1 MTKNGS
7 STDNLITLDCAP
19 TDAPDL
25 SRSRPVTLPG
35 LSFSRYKRK
44 HHQTTE
50 AAILIWT
57 LVILVAGTTLASAVM
72 VWVVRGQLLRHE
84 ILDTPNAR
92 SSHDVPTPRGGGI
105 GVMSILLPVWV
116 VIAFALTSEPGLTAR
131 WVIPLAAIAL
141 ASVSWIDDL
150 RNLGTLPRLGVQV
163 IAVIA
168 GALML
173 PGPVFQGLLPHWLDT
188 AILVLGWIWFVNLFN
203 FMDGIDGISGVEAI
217 GTGSGVALIGFLVI
231 GTHIPLAWHG
241 LVIAGAAAGFL
252 VWNWHP
258 ARIFLGDIGSI
269 PLGYLLGWLLLVLA
283 ASGYLQAAIIL
294 PLYYLAD
301 ATFTLLR
308 RLLRGEKIWHAHRE
322 HFYQQAVRN
331 GRSHAQVSLA
341 VGATNIALIAL
352 AMLSTTLAT
361 QALWSWFVVLAA
373 GALVTML
380 LLWMKRPTSPGNLP
394 E

>member
-1 MTKNGS
+1 M
-7 STDNLITLDCAP
+7 
-19 TDAPDL
+19 
-25 SRSRPVTLPG
+25 
-35 LSFSRYKRK
+35 
-44 HHQTTE
+44 
-50 AAILIWT
+50 IWT
-57 LVILVAGTTLASAVM
+57 LVILAAGTALASAVM
-72 VWVVRGQLLRHE
+72 VWIVRGQLLRHE

-105 GVMSILLPVWV
+105 GVISVLLPVWIG
-116 VIAFALTSEPGLTAR
+116 IAFALPSGPADAAR
-131 WVIPLAAIAL
+131 WIIPLGAIAL

-150 RNLGTLPRLGVQV
+150 HSLGALPRLGVQV

-168 GALML
+168 GVLML
-173 PGPVFQGLLPHWLDT
+173 PGPVFQGLLPLWLDAVIVT
-188 AILVLGWIWFVNLFN
+188 LGWIWFVNLFN

-217 GTGSGVALIGFLVI
+217 GVGSGIALIGFLAV
-231 GTHIPLAWHG
+231 GSHTPLAWHG
-241 LVIAGAAAGFL
+241 LAIAAAALGFL

-301 ATFTLLR
+301 ATLTLLR
-308 RLLRGEKIWHAHRE
+308 RLQRGERIWQAHRE
-322 HFYQQAVRN
+322 HYYQKAVQN

-341 VGATNIALIAL
+341 VGTTNLVLIAL
-352 AMLSTTLAT
+352 AVLSAALAAHT
-361 QALWSWFVVLAA
+361 LWSWIVVLAA
-373 GALVTML
+373 GALVIVL
-380 LLWMKRPTSPGNLP
+380 LLWMKRPAPPRNQA